1 MSKPSIITAARNFV
15 KVVEAARAKR
25 KDFNQ
30 SISTSEEQHAY
41 LHLMRIVEQAKG
53 EHICS
58 CGLRVNDT
66 HPKGDF

>member
-1 MSKPSIITAARNFV
+1 MSKPNIVTAARDFV

-41 LHLMRIVEQAKG
+41 LHLMRMVEQAND